1 MIAIERKDEKFK
13 CPKCDVYMRKQ
24 EIELPG
30 PNITI
35 DFCIQCHSYWF
46 DKGEL
51 NRYIG
56 TSVVDR
62 DLKRRPGIE
71 SSSKPNCPR
80 CGGKITMKFIEDLEI
95 DHCEDCSGI
104 WLDYGELKALQEK
117 DLDSFK
123 ETRVKLIVQRLRELR
138 ERTVL

>member
-1 MIAIERKDEKFK
+1 MIGNPRRDEKLK
-13 CPKCDVYMRKQ
+13 CPKCDIYMRKQ
-24 EIELPG
+24 EIEVPG
-30 PNITI
+30 LNITL

-56 TSVVDR
+56 TNVVDR
-62 DLKRRPGIE
+62 NLKRRSGIE
-71 SSSKPNCPR
+71 SWGKPNCPR
-80 CGGKITMKFIEDLEI
+80 CGGKITMKFIEELEI

-104 WLDYGELKALQEK
+104 WLDHGELKSLQEK

-123 ETRVKLIVQRLRELR
+123 EKRVQEIVKRLKELR
-138 ERTVL
+138 ERTIS